1 MNKTD
6 HSIRLAFHADPKHL
20 DKMQSESV
28 DLFSHLLDSASQQM
42 EFDIHHLHPDEIYH
56 VPITLIEAALHF
68 DGSNLGSFWVKPER
82 KENESMASSPSH
94 SSRQHIDGII
104 GYCSR
109 AVDISKL
116 VNETAD
122 IFRKDNRA
130 SDDINTDYNIFCPVT
145 NTTDESVSPFCY
157 CIEVRRSPI
166 VHPSPGHKCYDISM
180 KMDRNENIE
189 ETSGH
194 HFFDQSS
201 FASMKNMLLQ
211 HNGDFDGRDNN
222 LIHGPVSYSLIIYP
236 PFMIKNMIP
245 EPARYELMHA
255 IRKQIVWWGDLEPGE
270 SVPIHSVGL
279 DSPLLILIN
288 VGYCRTPIGEG
299 ALIHQGTESNIEIN
313 DYQQSDVNESEP
325 IDYSISENRK
335 SPGIENS
342 KFGAED
348 IASSMVVVDSIGQ
361 RLALNIDNELGA
373 GGQRHITISCPYW
386 IVNTTEHPL
395 RYKQENSSNLV
406 CGSIQS
412 ASRDGSKPVDSSK
425 RNSFSDRTFQ
435 NTIFPGK
442 PGALYGAKNRL
453 NLHDYTELLC
463 SDVSIDKLA
472 KIAFMFNYRESH
484 PFGGYNRLSLQL
496 VDPSWRSYRFSEW
509 SRGFSLDSIGVT
521 QIVGMHCLDGRQLEV
536 AVITTVAPGELS
548 KYTKIVRI
556 CPRYVLVNQLSRP
569 IRLWQDSS
577 LVHPSKVLDATKDAP
592 AGMNEHSNWKIRY
605 SEQSSAKEENDLLCQ
620 YDFLFGD
627 PTVLDYRHGTRMPC
641 NTVAHKSALYITT
654 AGTNEP
660 IPFHLPDTRAD
671 RELRIDLGPSW
682 NLSASFPADVISD
695 YTLNIT
701 RVVDLRV
708 LKHVDNRGASKYK
721 VELPPSDIL
730 GLDMD
735 LWDGELGI
743 WFENIQWNGGMK
755 CIVKG
760 TKRGKFSYYNTDI
773 HVGDELL
780 SIDGLPI
787 GSMEFSDAMKLLK
800 DRLTQVASTA
810 KKRKTKAPKF
820 FKRFERTNFNETSIE
835 SCHNSNNDSCK
846 VLTLEFQTLEY
857 RMKKLRDRALLH
869 RKGKKR
875 KKNHSNGMNNDESTC
890 ENTKKYIYPE
900 ETSYREKDSKQK
912 EYQIHVNLK
921 LLNQSLFIFINE
933 SNGAFPYRVE
943 NRSLNHYIYFRQRA
957 CDSHRWHSLAPCKSM
972 NYTWEEPLKPNK
984 LLIKVGVQ
992 HASMKK
998 ENSDTRLSF
1007 SMIESEDQGGFGP
1020 TKTVKLDEVG
1030 FECAVLCPEKGLS
1043 KEMSFLHCTVDTDG
1057 ATRVLIISDTKSSE
1071 TADELRLL
1079 AKHIDLLTEEIEI
1092 ERSILC
1098 KYQEKKKDLASD
1110 ASEHDYIGLRS
1121 KLLPTVQE
1129 DFETSASYRHFVD
1142 NESNILD
1149 IREDVDETT
1158 ISRRHQLIVEVIE
1171 ACGLQTSNHSAL
1183 SGLCNPYCSVK
1194 LEERSTKLQTNLFSH
1209 KSKSRKTY
1217 FIERCSNP
1225 KWSGM
1230 KFVFDVPP
1238 PAVRDPHGYA
1248 VIVKVKDHRY
1258 IGRSR
1263 QLGRTEIHLRNL
1275 RNQNEVLGWFP
1286 LLFKSGRGT
1295 DLTNPAT
1302 AGRVRGSVKLRA
1314 QWIYET
1320 SALIDYFILLSE
1332 NRIAE
1337 LLANR
1342 ESTKS
1347 NYDKLLIEQQ
1357 KKKELDLVSF
1367 SYIPLL
1373 HSDATTFKKP
1383 SPHIKST
1390 DRVWS
1395 SAKKNIKV
1403 TKLRSLWRRQQH
1415 NTEMLSP
1422 SIPPHVNAA
1431 LDASV
1436 TSDHLSLEDMPDS
1449 DSECFRNKRMY
1460 SQGET
1465 MFQMNRSMA
1474 FSEGNI
1480 LKQCRQFAHT
1490 TNEHVCDVIDD
1501 HSLKRL
1507 HDILSYS
1514 QILKNKHGMFFHHH
1528 HLDKAV
1534 LLFDDFHHGQTYPA
1548 RLDSWIVAYDALNDP
1563 EIKWLF
1569 TPRSEMISR
1578 IKSDPVG
1585 KKKVPTLRN
1594 LFYHQ
1599 MALPTRA
1606 PLLLRQINLDFQ
1618 RQLLN
1623 SRGELKTYF
1632 LCSSSGVF
1640 HSLNTVFYV

>member
-6 HSIRLAFHADPKHL
+6 HKIRLAFHTDPKHL
-20 DKMQSESV
+20 DRIQSESA
-28 DLFSHLLDSASQQM
+28 DLVAHLLDSDSQRM
-42 EFDIHHLHPDEIYH
+42 DFDIHHLCPNDTYYI
-56 VPITLIEAALHF
+56 PITLMEAALHF
-68 DGSNLGSFWVKPER
+68 DGSNLGSFWVKPEW
-82 KENESMASSPSH
+82 KKHESMASSPNH
-94 SSRQHIDGII
+94 SSTQLTDGIT

-116 VNETAD
+116 VHETAD
-122 IFRKDNRA
+122 IFRKENRA
-130 SDDINTDYNIFCPVT
+130 SDDINTDYNIFCPII
-145 NTTDESVSPFCY
+145 NMTDESVSPFCY
-157 CIEVRRSPI
+157 CIEVRRSP
-166 VHPSPGHKCYDISM
+166 VVSPFPGHESYDINTNSG
-180 KMDRNENIE
+180 RNEHVE

-194 HFFDQSS
+194 QLLDQSS
-201 FASMKNMLLQ
+201 FGSMKTSVLQ
-211 HNGDFDGRDNN
+211 RNGDFDDRDNYQEPN
-222 LIHGPVSYSLIIYP
+222 MHGPISYSLTIYP
-236 PFMIKNMIP
+236 PFMIRNMIP

-255 IRKQIVWWGDLEPGE
+255 VRKQIVWWRDLEPGE
-270 SVPIHSVGL
+270 TVPIHSVGL

-299 ALIHQGTESNIEIN
+299 ALIHQGTESNREMHEH
-313 DYQQSDVNESEP
+313 QESEVNEAEP
-325 IDYSISENRK
+325 VVNSIAKHKNK
-335 SPGIENS
+335 SSIEKT
-342 KFGAED
+342 KFGPED
-348 IASSMVVVDSIGQ
+348 IASAIVVVDSVGQ
-361 RLALNIDNELGA
+361 RLFLNIDNELGA
-373 GGQRHITISCPYW
+373 GGQRNITISCPYW

-395 RYKQENSSNLV
+395 RYKQENSSSLV

-412 ASRDGSKPVDSSK
+412 PSRDGSKPVDSSK
-425 RNSFSDRTFQ
+425 RSSFSDRTFQ

-442 PGALYGAKNRL
+442 PGALYGAKNRFSL
-453 NLHDYTELLC
+453 QDYTELLC
-463 SDVSIDKLA
+463 SDISIDKLA
-472 KIAFMFNYRESH
+472 RIAFMFNYRESY

-536 AVITTVAPGELS
+536 AVITTIAPGELS
-548 KYTKIVRI
+548 KYTKLVRI

-577 LVHPSKVLDATKDAP
+577 LVHPSKVLNATKDSP
-592 AGMNEHSNWKIRY
+592 AGMNEHSNWKSF
-605 SEQSSAKEENDLLCQ
+605 SEQNAWNEENELLCQ
-620 YDFLFGD
+620 YDYLFGD
-627 PTVLDYRHGTRMPC
+627 PTVLDYRHITGMSS

-671 RELRIDLGPSW
+671 RELRIDFGPNW
-682 NLSASFPADVISD
+682 NLSASFPADIISD
-695 YTLNIT
+695 YTFNIT

-721 VELPPSDIL
+721 VEVPPSDIL
-730 GLDMD
+730 GLDME

-800 DRLTQVASTA
+800 DRLAQVASTA
-810 KKRKTKAPKF
+810 KKKKAKGPKF
-820 FKRFERTNFNETSIE
+820 FKRFERTNFNETSVE
-835 SCHNSNNDSCK
+835 SCDSSNKDYSK

-869 RKGKKR
+869 KKGRRR
-875 KKNHSNGMNNDESTC
+875 KKHPIAGDNGDKTAC
-890 ENTKKYIYPE
+890 ENIKKYIPSE
-900 ETSYREKDSKQK
+900 EKSYREKDSKQK

-921 LLNQSLFIFINE
+921 LLNQSLFVFVND
-933 SNGAFPYRVE
+933 SNGTSPYRVE

-957 CDSHRWHSLAPCKSM
+957 CDSHRWHALAPCKSS

-998 ENSDTRLSF
+998 DNTDTRLSF

-1020 TKTVKLDEVG
+1020 TKTIKLDEVG
-1030 FECAVLCPEKGLS
+1030 FECAVPCPEKGLS

-1071 TADELRLL
+1071 TTDEIRLL
-1079 AKHIDLLTEEIEI
+1079 GKHIDLLTKELEI

-1098 KYQEKKKDLASD
+1098 QYQEKKKFFTSD
-1110 ASEHDYIGLRS
+1110 ALDNEKFKGLRS
-1121 KLLPTVQE
+1121 NTLPTVQE
-1129 DFETSASYRHFVD
+1129 DLETSAPYRHFID
-1142 NESNILD
+1142 NESQVLD
-1149 IREDVDETT
+1149 VREDYEETT
-1158 ISRRHQLIVEVIE
+1158 INRRHQVIVEVIE

-1194 LEERSTKLQTNLFSH
+1194 LEERSTKLQPYFFSH
-1209 KSKSRKTY
+1209 KAKSRKTY
-1217 FIERCSNP
+1217 YIERCSNP
-1225 KWSGM
+1225 KWTGM

-1238 PAVRDPHGYA
+1238 SAVNDPHGYA

-1320 SALIDYFILLSE
+1320 SALMDYFILLSE
-1332 NRIAE
+1332 NRIID

-1347 NYDKLLIEQQ
+1347 NYDKLLMEQK
-1357 KKKELDLVSF
+1357 KKKELGFDSF

-1383 SPHIKST
+1383 SPHTKST

-1395 SAKKNIKV
+1395 SAKKNMKS
-1403 TKLRSLWRRQQH
+1403 TKLKSLWRREQQ
-1415 NTEMLSP
+1415 NNDIISP
-1422 SIPPHVNAA
+1422 SIPAHHDNV
-1431 LDASV
+1431 LDANV
-1436 TSDHLSLEDMPDS
+1436 VSDHQGVEDVSDAESESLRS
-1449 DSECFRNKRMY
+1449 KRMY
-1460 SQGET
+1460 FKGEKS
-1465 MFQMNRSMA
+1465 FQVNRNVA

-1480 LKQCRQFAHT
+1480 IKPFRQILNS
-1490 TNEHVCDVIDD
+1490 TNEDECDVMDD
-1501 HSLKRL
+1501 HNLKRL
-1507 HDILSYS
+1507 HDALSYS
-1514 QILKNKHGMFFHHH
+1514 QILKNRHGSYFYRH
-1528 HLDKAV
+1528 HLDKAI
-1534 LLFDDFHHGQTYPA
+1534 LLFDDMHREGCYPA
-1548 RLDSWIVAYDALNDP
+1548 KLDSWIVAYDALNDP
-1563 EIKWLF
+1563 EVKWLF
-1569 TPRSEMISR
+1569 IPRSEMSSR
-1578 IKSDPVG
+1578 SQSDFV
-1585 KKKVPTLRN
+1585 KQQKVLSLHN
-1594 LFYHQ
+1594 LFYSQ
-1599 MALPTRA
+1599 MALPHRA
-1606 PLLLRQINLDFQ
+1606 PLLLRKKNFDFQ
-1618 RQLLN
+1618 RQLFN
-1623 SRGELKTYF
+1623 SRGKEM
-1632 LCSSSGVF
+1632 
-1640 HSLNTVFYV
+1640 TVILYSC